1 MGNVTRRHRGQASSR
16 VAMLAAILVIGL
28 QAWGTGAAAQA
39 PRPGGELVFVV
50 AETPPSFDGH
60 RETTFA
66 LLHPIAP
73 HYSTL
78 LRFDPEHY
86 PKIAGDVAESWTV
99 SRDGLTY
106 TFKVRKGI
114 KFHDGQ
120 PLRAQDVKATYDKI
134 IFPPE
139 GVASARKASYAAVDR
154 VEAPDD
160 TTVVFR
166 LKHPSASFLAN
177 LASPWNFIYSAEK
190 LKQDPR
196 WYEKN
201 VLGSGPFKLVEYV
214 PGSHWVGKRNPDYFI
229 KDRPYLEGYKAIFVR
244 DTAARVAAIR
254 GGQALIEFRGFSP
267 AARDDLMKALGNRLV
282 VQESP
287 WICSLTVAIN
297 NEKKPFTDGRVRR
310 ALTLAIDRW
319 GGSQALS
326 RISVMKPVGGLFR
339 PGSEFATPE
348 AELTSLAGFGKDIG
362 AARQEARRLLKEA
375 GVPEGF
381 AFTLKNRNI
390 KEPYE
395 ATGVYV
401 VDQWRQIG
409 LNVSHQPQEGGPY
422 FADLRAGNFETSID
436 FSCDFMDEPDLQLFK
451 FVSSDKSPANYA
463 RYKDP
468 ALDDLY
474 EKQSRATEEKEREK
488 LLRQFEKRVLDEQ
501 AYQINVLWWQR
512 IIPHHARVKGWKIS
526 PSHYL
531 NQDLRDVWLI
541 PE

>member
-1 MGNVTRRHRGQASSR
+1 
-16 VAMLAAILVIGL
+16 MLAAILAIGL

-201 VLGSGPFKLVEYV
+201 VLGTGPFKLVEYV
-214 PGSHWVGKRNPDYFI
+214 PGLSLVGKRNPDYLSRI
-229 KDRPYLEGYKAIFVR
+229 GPTWRGTGPSSSGHGGGSRPFAG
-244 DTAARVAAIR
+244 T
-254 GGQALIEFRGFSP
+254 GPIEFRGFSP
-267 AARDDLMKALGNRLV
+267 AARDDLRRPWK
-282 VQESP
+282 SP
-287 WICSLTVAIN
+287 
-297 NEKKPFTDGRVRR
+297 R
-310 ALTLAIDRW
+310 
-319 GGSQALS
+319 
-326 RISVMKPVGGLFR
+326 R
-339 PGSEFATPE
+339 PG
-348 AELTSLAGFGKDIG
+348 
-362 AARQEARRLLKEA
+362 
-375 GVPEGF
+375 
-381 AFTLKNRNI
+381 
-390 KEPYE
+390 EP
-395 ATGVYV
+395 
-401 VDQWRQIG
+401 
-409 LNVSHQPQEGGPY
+409 L
-422 FADLRAGNFETSID
+422 
-436 FSCDFMDEPDLQLFK
+436 DLQL
-451 FVSSDKSPANYA
+451 D
-463 RYKDP
+463 RRHQQREE
-468 ALDDLY
+468 ALH
-474 EKQSRATEEKEREK
+474 RRPGPPC
-488 LLRQFEKRVLDEQ
+488 
-501 AYQINVLWWQR
+501 
-512 IIPHHARVKGWKIS
+512 PHPGH
-526 PSHYL
+526 
-531 NQDLRDVWLI
+531 
-541 PE
+541 